1 MDASET
7 FRAELER
14 IGSIS
19 SNGSVKVPAPPPERP
34 TLALSPPKA
43 AAVPLQVGWF
53 LGLLSGCYLII
64 K

>member
-19 SNGSVKVPAPPPERP
+19 SNESVKVPPPLPERP
-34 TLALSPPKA
+34 TLALSPPKPT
-43 AAVPLQVGWF
+43 AVPLQARWSLRSPVG
-53 LGLLSGCYLII
+53 L
-64 K
+64 